1 MGKLL
6 CILQYTSTHIYTDS
20 LNFFPS
26 PAHILID
33 RLPSLTPGIS
43 NDMERASQIATS
55 MVTDFAMFPEVLPY
69 SIKRN
74 QLISQE
80 LRTKIDEKVK
90 GIISQRLQVVKG
102 VLTEQVPSLLV
113 LSDALMRKET
123 LSFEEVEVLLREDF
137 V

>member
-1 MGKLL
+1 
-6 CILQYTSTHIYTDS
+6 
-20 LNFFPS
+20 
-26 PAHILID
+26 
-33 RLPSLTPGIS
+33 
-43 NDMERASQIATS
+43 MERASQIATS